1 MKKCLC
7 ILLCVLLALPLT
19 GLAKVSDKPIL
30 DIMQRQIEANTS
42 YRVQLSASAAG
53 DAPFFIGAD
62 TWAAL
67 KQLLPAVSLNAT
79 YVRSKSADTLGDTQT
94 RLMLYRADEKLSTL
108 TLSGRGDR
116 QYISGDVL
124 GEQVLSIPRDANA
137 LSMMLFPAGE
147 APWPSLNRALY
158 AVATAD
164 SDWQTQLNAALAP
177 YYSLLS
183 AWLQQNTQMTLE
195 RDADGDMRTIS
206 TATFTVQQAAQEAE
220 ELLRALYQDETMLG
234 LLRQRFSP
242 EEAALYLEPGMLP
255 VFVSALN
262 QLSSEQVLTLTRAFT
277 ADGTLIRETLDLPLE
292 NHATLSHFR
301 LKKEN
306 GAQTIEMTLTTGTV
320 LRFSLRAQGTG
331 VYAGEFSL
339 SSGESVALAGT
350 YLFTAVLGE
359 EQYNEA
365 NAGKERTQQHTFSL
379 LVQPAQGQAFPA
391 QLLQADITLAAGAS
405 TENAVWVDVNLSYT
419 QPGTDTA
426 LTLNYHS
433 RTGAPLSQAEVS
445 TAAAVALDGLSQQE
459 LTDYIAAHSEA
470 LIGSLT
476 AILGQIQ
483 PATPIPATE
492 VPTQAP
498 TDVPTQAPT
507 QAPTAQPSE
516 TPAEIPTEIPAAQ

>member
-164 SDWQTQLNAALAP
+164 SDRQTQLNAALAP

-242 EEAALYLEPGMLP
+242 EEAALYLEQIG
-255 VFVSALN
+255 
-262 QLSSEQVLTLTRAFT
+262 RA
-277 ADGTLIRETLDLPLE
+277 
-292 NHATLSHFR
+292 H
-301 LKKEN
+301 
-306 GAQTIEMTLTTGTV
+306 V
-320 LRFSLRAQGTG
+320 
-331 VYAGEFSL
+331 
-339 SSGESVALAGT
+339 
-350 YLFTAVLGE
+350 
-359 EQYNEA
+359 
-365 NAGKERTQQHTFSL
+365 
-379 LVQPAQGQAFPA
+379 
-391 QLLQADITLAAGAS
+391 
-405 TENAVWVDVNLSYT
+405 
-419 QPGTDTA
+419 
-426 LTLNYHS
+426 
-433 RTGAPLSQAEVS
+433 
-445 TAAAVALDGLSQQE
+445 
-459 LTDYIAAHSEA
+459 
-470 LIGSLT
+470 
-476 AILGQIQ
+476 
-483 PATPIPATE
+483 
-492 VPTQAP
+492 
-498 TDVPTQAPT
+498 
-507 QAPTAQPSE
+507 
-516 TPAEIPTEIPAAQ
+516 

>member
-1 MKKCLC
+1 
-7 ILLCVLLALPLT
+7 
-19 GLAKVSDKPIL
+19 
-30 DIMQRQIEANTS
+30 
-42 YRVQLSASAAG
+42 
-53 DAPFFIGAD
+53 
-62 TWAAL
+62 
-67 KQLLPAVSLNAT
+67 
-79 YVRSKSADTLGDTQT
+79 
-94 RLMLYRADEKLSTL
+94 
-108 TLSGRGDR
+108 
-116 QYISGDVL
+116 
-124 GEQVLSIPRDANA
+124 
-137 LSMMLFPAGE
+137 
-147 APWPSLNRALY
+147 
-158 AVATAD
+158 
-164 SDWQTQLNAALAP
+164 
-177 YYSLLS
+177 
-183 AWLQQNTQMTLE
+183 
-195 RDADGDMRTIS
+195 
-206 TATFTVQQAAQEAE
+206 
-220 ELLRALYQDETMLG
+220 MLG

-277 ADGTLIRETLDLPLE
+277 ADGTLLRETLDLPLE

-301 LKKEN
+301 LEKEN

-350 YLFTAVLGE
+350 YLFIAVLGE

-379 LVQPAQGQAFPA
+379 LVQPAQGQAFPT

-433 RTGAPLSQAEVS
+433 RTGAPLSQAEVN